1 MTAELWNRFQT
12 EFGYLSRVQG
22 RGLPGCCGCG
32 VEVAG
37 ADFDIAASFFTL

>member
-12 EFGYLSRVQG
+12 EFGYLSRVA
-22 RGLPGCCGCG
+22 G

-37 ADFDIAASFFTL
+37 TDFDIVTSFFTL